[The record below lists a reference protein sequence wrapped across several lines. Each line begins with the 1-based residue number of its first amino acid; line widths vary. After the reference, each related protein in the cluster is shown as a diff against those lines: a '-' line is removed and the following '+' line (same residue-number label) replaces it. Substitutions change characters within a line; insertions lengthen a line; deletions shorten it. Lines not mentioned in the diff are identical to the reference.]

1 MWIFFYALSV
11 ILSGNALVR
20 YREEVDWMST
30 FLAQR
35 CILRDGAKTTAA
47 DLFAAFGLWWSGDDD
62 DQPSQKEFGSRLTA
76 SGLQSI
82 KKSGKRWW
90 AGITLKPKDH

>member
-1 MWIFFYALSV
+1 
-11 ILSGNALVR
+11 
-20 YREEVDWMST
+20 MSE
-30 FLAQR
+30 FLADR
-35 CILRDGAKTTAA
+35 CLLSDGAKTTAA
-47 DLFAAFGLWWSGDDD
+47 DLYAALGLWWSRDD

-76 SGLQSI
+76 AGLQSI